1 MSYYYSSYYS
11 PYYSSYYS
19 PYYRSAYRAAYERP
33 STTTTTTHGP
43 YGSSTTTTTHDN
55 GYTPYYSS
63 YYRYPAYR
71 RHYDRDYSV
80 TYHYNDPAPVSDVV
94 VEEEYLTP
102 SRKRTVT
109 RDYLGGTTRVTYH
122 SP

>member
-19 PYYRSAYRAAYERP
+19 PYYRGCHNYKCHYDAPA
-33 STTTTTTHGP
+33 TTTTTTHHGA
-43 YGSSTTTTTHDN
+43 YGSSTTTTVNH
-55 GYTPYYSS
+55 TPYYSS
-63 YYRYPAYR
+63 YYRYPSYR
-71 RHYDRDYSV
+71 RYYDRDYSV
-80 TYHYNDPAPVSDVV
+80 TYHYNDPAPVTEV
-94 VEEEYLTP
+94 VEEEYITP

-109 RDYLGGTTRVTYH
+109 RDYLSGTTRVTYT